1 VPTVFHEYSTQ
12 RVLTLEHVDAIKAS
26 RFDLLDEAGLD
37 RVEIATRI
45 TDLVMKQ
52 VFVFGFFHGDPH
64 PGNIHILP
72 NNVIC
77 FLDFGL
83 MGSLDEKTRETFA
96 RFIEGIAH
104 RDQRLAASSL
114 LRLAK
119 AELDP
124 PRPGFEADVSE
135 FMHQHFYR
143 PVGEMVFGKLVN
155 HLFALTSRHNLT
167 MPPDIFT
174 MLKALSLTE
183 SLVTRL
189 HPGHDILKQAEPFM
203 KQVRLRQARP
213 QRLWRYWQEF
223 GGDVTTLLREF
234 PLEIRRIT
242 AQIKE
247 GRLKL
252 MIHHG
257 GFEEL
262 LHTLERIVNRLS
274 FSLVL
279 SSLIISSSVIV
290 HAHVPPLWHDVSV
303 IGVAGYLLAGMM
315 GFGLLI
321 AMVRH
326 GKM

>member
-1 VPTVFHEYSTQ
+1 
-12 RVLTLEHVDAIKAS
+12 
-26 RFDLLDEAGLD
+26 
-37 RVEIATRI
+37 
-45 TDLVMKQ
+45 
-52 VFVFGFFHGDPH
+52 
-64 PGNIHILP
+64 
-72 NNVIC
+72 
-77 FLDFGL
+77 
-83 MGSLDEKTRETFA
+83 MGHLDEKTRETFA
-96 RFIEGIAH
+96 RFIEGIAL

-114 LRLAK
+114 LRLAN

-124 PRPGFEADVSE
+124 PRPGFESDVSE

-155 HLFALTSRHNLT
+155 HLFALTSRHQLT

-189 HPGHDILKQAEPFM
+189 HPGHDIVKQAEPFM
-203 KQVRLRQARP
+203 KQVRLRQTRP
-213 QRLWRYWQEF
+213 KRLWRYWQEF
-223 GGDVTTLLREF
+223 GGDFATLLREF
-234 PLEIRRIT
+234 PIEVRRIT

-247 GRLKL
+247 GRLRL

-262 LHTLERIVNRLS
+262 LNTLERVVNRLS

-279 SSLIISSSVIV
+279 SSLIIASSVIV
-290 HAHVPPLWHDVSV
+290 HAHVPPLWHGVSV
-303 IGVAGYLLAGMM
+303 IGLGGYLLAGMM